1 MSAKLSDLRKREKE
15 LIANKRQSLER
26 SLFGLTIV
34 TSTDPNQVI
43 LYRDAQDRAARL
55 IHADDAQEL
64 FASAIRSDDKTLAA
78 AVLSRALDNGWNSI
92 IAEYT
97 KQNPSAREQLDD
109 LAKLAEYDSFGANLS
124 YAILSPALRRV

>member
-1 MSAKLSDLRKREKE
+1 
-15 LIANKRQSLER
+15 
-26 SLFGLTIV
+26 LTIV